1 MRIGVEFLAA
11 VTAKAK
17 FERATAAI
25 LLAALML
32 MFGFPIAA
40 AGYSALRN
48 WSFLGAAFAACGA
61 LWIVTGPA
69 MLLGGFWLLGTLG
82 RNPIPLWIGGVAA
95 ALSGGS
101 MVAGVLTYVIPCS
114 GPS

>member
-1 MRIGVEFLAA
+1 MATKSTFA
-11 VTAKAK
+11 
-17 FERATAAI
+17 RATESI

-32 MFGFPIAA
+32 LFGFLIAGG
-40 AGYSALRN
+40 GYSALRN
-48 WSFLGAAFAACGA
+48 WSAIGAAFATCGA

-95 ALSGGS
+95 VLSGGS
-101 MVAGVLTYVIPCS
+101 LVAGVLTYVIPCS